1 MATFLQD
8 LRYGL
13 RVLAK
18 APGFTAV
25 AVLTLALGIGAN
37 TAIFTV
43 VYGVLLRPL
52 NFPHPER
59 LMQLSESY
67 KNLTGDMSVTATQLA
82 HLQRYD
88 QLFDGVAGYTE
99 VGYNLAA
106 GNSADHLRG
115 MPVSAN
121 YFRVFGIQP
130 VLGRDF
136 LADDDHGDGQRV
148 AILAHSLWTRRFAQD
163 PRLIGQNVLLNGEPF
178 TVIGV
183 MPRGFNS
190 LGLGDLPDSGAP
202 EVWTPLALVAKT
214 AGSGENIDVIARV
227 KPGVTRAQLDAQM
240 ALVTQDFRNQYP
252 NEVGKESMIN
262 FLPYQLMIGADVRP
276 YLFVLLGAIG
286 FVLLIACAN
295 VANLLLARGG
305 LRGREIA
312 VRIALGASR
321 SRLLAQ
327 LLTESL
333 LIAFAGGVLGLL
345 LAYLSLGSLLSL
357 APSQLPR
364 ATDVHLDIWALAFTF
379 LVSLLTGVLFGLA
392 PALSASRSTVSESL
406 KEGAGRSS
414 GARGGARLRKLLIVG
429 EFAISLVL
437 LTGAGLMIATFS
449 KLLHTNPGFNPH
461 PILSLQFWLIGSKYS
476 SAAQIDNFNRAVVQQ
491 VESLP
496 GVQAAGVVAAGLPLE
511 RGGNNSVGV
520 PGQHGPEWYNADY
533 REITPGYFRAMG
545 IPLRHGRFFA
555 DTDSSDSAK
564 VAVVNEEFV
573 RRFFQGRNPVGD
585 RIFLHWGHPES
596 YSIVGVV
603 GDVKSYLD
611 KPAPSTFFIPA
622 AQASYDT
629 SSLFEGWFPRTIVV
643 RAAVDPLSLTRAV
656 RDAVASVD
664 SMVPIGQMRS
674 MEQVLSRSLSLRSFM
689 MTLLSLFAG
698 LALVLSSVGI
708 YGVISYAVSQRTREI
723 GLRMAVGAS
732 RTDVLRLVLL
742 EGFKLILVG
751 AILGIA
757 GAFALTRLLS
767 SLLYNV
773 SVTDPLIFSSVTAL
787 LVAVSLA
794 ACYVPAR
801 RAMRV
806 DPIVALRYE

>member
-1 MATFLQD
+1 MATLWHD

-25 AVLTLALGIGAN
+25 VVLTLALGIGAN

-52 NFPHPER
+52 SFPHPER
-59 LMQLSESY
+59 LVQLSESY
-67 KNLTGDMSVTATQLA
+67 KDQMEDMSVTATELA
-82 HLQRYD
+82 HLQRYG
-88 QLFDGVAGYTE
+88 QLFAGIAGYTE

-121 YFRVFGIQP
+121 YFRVLGIQP
-130 VLGRDF
+130 ILGRDF
-136 LADDDHGDGQRV
+136 LAEDDQGDGQRV
-148 AILAHSLWTRRFAQD
+148 AIISHSLWTRRFAQD
-163 PRLIGQNVLLNGEPF
+163 PRLLGQNILLNGESF
-178 TVIGV
+178 IVIGV

-190 LGLGDLPDSGAP
+190 MGLGDLPDSGNP

-214 AGSGENIDVIARV
+214 AGSGENIDVIARL
-227 KPGVTRAQLDAQM
+227 KPGVTRGQLDAQM
-240 ALVTQDFRNQYP
+240 ALVTQDFRSQYP
-252 NEVGKESMIN
+252 DQVGKEVVIN
-262 FLPYQLMIGADVRP
+262 FLPYQLMIGADIRP

-321 SRLLAQ
+321 FRLFQQ
-327 LLTESL
+327 LLTESVV
-333 LIAFAGGVLGLL
+333 IALAGGVLGLL
-345 LAYLSLGSLLSL
+345 LAYLGLGSVLAL
-357 APSQLPR
+357 APTRLPR
-364 ATDVHLDIWALAFTF
+364 SEDIQLDRWALAFTF

-392 PALSASRSTVSESL
+392 PALSASRATISESL

-414 GARGGARLRKLLIVG
+414 GARGGVRLRKLLIVS
-429 EFAISLVL
+429 EFAVSLVL

-449 KLLHTNPGFNPH
+449 KLLHTDPGFNPR
-461 PILSLQFWLIGSKYS
+461 PILSMQFWLIGSKYDS
-476 SAAQIDNFNRAVVQQ
+476 SAQIDTFNRALVQRL
-491 VESLP
+491 ESLP

-511 RGGNNSVGV
+511 RGGNVGV
-520 PGQHGPEWYNADY
+520 QIPGPRGLEWYNVDY
-533 REITPGYFRAMG
+533 REITAGYFRVLG
-545 IPLRHGRFFA
+545 VPLKQGRFFA
-555 DTDSSDSAK
+555 DTDSSQSAK
-564 VAVVNEEFV
+564 VVVVNEQFA
-573 RRFFQGRNPVGD
+573 RKRLSGNPVGQQ
-585 RIFLHWGHPES
+585 IVMGKNPAE
-596 YSIVGVV
+596 IVGVV
-603 GDVKSYLD
+603 GDVKSHLD
-611 KPAPSTFFIPA
+611 QTPPPTVFIPA

-629 SSLFEGWFPRTIVV
+629 SRLFEGWFPRTVVV
-643 RAAVDPLSLTRAV
+643 RAGVDPLSLTRAV

-664 SMVPIGQMRS
+664 PLVPTGHMRS
-674 MEQVLSRSLSLRSFM
+674 MEQVLSRSLALRSFM
-689 MTLLSLFAG
+689 MTLLSFFAG
-698 LALVLSSVGI
+698 IALLLSSVGI

-723 GLRMAVGAS
+723 GVRMAIGAS
-732 RTDVLRLVLL
+732 RSDVLRLVLL
-742 EGFKLILVG
+742 EGLKLILVG
-751 AILGIA
+751 AALGVA
-757 GAFALTRLLS
+757 GALALTRLLS
-767 SLLYNV
+767 GMLYNV

-787 LVAVSLA
+787 LVGISLA

-806 DPIVALRYE
+806 DPIVALRDE